1 MEENNIEKPEEVSVK
16 KDTKKSNSG
25 LIIVLV
31 LIIAALAGYI
41 CYDKVFK
48 KNDSNKSKD
57 SNSNVEEKKE
67 ESNIQSNEQSN
78 EQSNTQSNEQKAEQ
92 SKELTTAEKDDIIGD
107 IETITYS
114 KGSYAKGKNMDL
126 TYLDLDLFN
135 GELGD
140 EGAKNAIIVYRA
152 HAKKSKVNS
161 KDFAALKKEFKME
174 GWEVYLIEKIDSDSF
189 AKTYKD
195 LFGGTPK
202 YKSGGSEPAGCSS
215 IRYSKNYKN
224 YFLESHNNCGMGG
237 FEVKELVYIDSFNK
251 NTDQSVDV
259 IMYGGTI
266 LSASDFYNNEDYK
279 KYDKAIQKEMDNS
292 TPVYINDLFGV
303 KEFDYR
309 NYKIVSKFNKIDS
322 SNKNQFTKYI
332 VKFEKDSDGNYYYK
346 STKRV

>member
-41 CYDKVFK
+41 CYDKVLK

-78 EQSNTQSNEQKAEQ
+78 TQSNEQKAEQ
-92 SKELTTAEKDDIIGD
+92 SKELTTAEKNDIIGD

-114 KGSYAKGKNMDL
+114 EGSYAKGKNMDL
-126 TYLDLDLFN
+126 TYLDLDLFK
-135 GELGD
+135 GELAD
-140 EGAKNAIIVYRA
+140 EGARNAIIVYREDV
-152 HAKKSKVNS
+152 KKSKVNS
-161 KDFAALKKEFKME
+161 KDFAALKKEFKMD
-174 GWEVYLIEKIDSDSF
+174 GWEVKSIEKIDADYF

-202 YKSGGSEPAGCSS
+202 YKSGGSDPAGCTS
-215 IRYSKNYKN
+215 IRYSKTYKN
-224 YFLESHNNCGMGG
+224 YYLEEHTNCGIGG
-237 FEVKELVYIDSFNK
+237 FDVKELVYIDSFNK

-259 IMYGGTI
+259 TMYGGTI

-309 NYKIVSKFNKIDS
+309 NYKRVSKFDKIDS